1 MNFVKKIILY
11 FQSLLCFIEQYWA
24 EGGKG
29 WEDRGVIYYF
39 LAMIVDLEN
48 LYVVLQYSKFH
59 IEILYI
65 VVLLS
70 DELIYF
76 RILFIYK
83 KMIVIKITEAVTE
96 GVL

>member
-1 MNFVKKIILY
+1 
-11 FQSLLCFIEQYWA
+11 
-24 EGGKG
+24 
-29 WEDRGVIYYF
+29 
-39 LAMIVDLEN
+39 MIVDLEN